1 MRLGFAPAMT
11 AGAKPLLTRA
21 LGDPGRAWVVGWSLL
36 RGWWY
41 KISYPMRGIRFTAG
55 RGFRVT
61 GRLIVRGPGQVR
73 FGDRVRVGMTV
84 TPWTH
89 TADARIE
96 VGDDTYLN
104 GTRFGCAQLIQVGRR
119 CILADVQILDTNFHS
134 TRADRHDPAA
144 PIRVAPVVV
153 ADNVWIAS
161 SAGVLPGTRIGA
173 NSVVGFGA
181 VVSGEFP
188 ADVIIAGNPAVVVK
202 PIPGAADPDS

>member
-1 MRLGFAPAMT
+1 MTLGFAPAMT
-11 AGAKPLLTRA
+11 AGAKPMLTRA
-21 LGDPGRAWVVGWSLL
+21 LGDPGRAWAVGWSLL

-41 KISYPMRGIRFTAG
+41 KISYPMRGIRFSAG
-55 RGFRVT
+55 SGFRVT
-61 GRLIVRGPGQVR
+61 GRFIVRGPGQVR

-89 TADARIE
+89 SADARIE

-104 GTRFGCAQLIQVGRR
+104 GTRFGCAQLIQVGRQ

-144 PIRVAPVVV
+144 PIRVAPVAI

-161 SAGVLPGTRIGA
+161 SAGILPGTRIGA

-181 VVSGEFP
+181 VVGGEFP
-188 ADVIIAGNPAVVVK
+188 ADVIIAGNPAAVVRA
-202 PIPGAADPDS
+202 IPGATDPDS